1 MHELIAAGL
10 VLFLITLAV
19 NMVARWIINRHKEF
33 SGAN

>member
-1 MHELIAAGL
+1 L

-19 NMVARWIINRHKEF
+19 NLTARWFIARRSEF

>member
-1 MHELIAAGL
+1 

-19 NMVARWIINRHKEF
+19 NMIARWIIARRKEF